1 MGVFLDSWCKH
12 TGSHMSYFETSAKDA
27 TNVAF
32 AFNEMAE
39 KALARITSEKR
50 KSSKPFYNLKFP
62 TIIKFPFMHPIQ
74 II

>member
-39 KALARITSEKR
+39 KALARITSEK
-50 KSSKPFYNLKFP
+50 KQPQTSKAYNPAVQLDKADLEGGGCCS
-62 TIIKFPFMHPIQ
+62 
-74 II
+74 